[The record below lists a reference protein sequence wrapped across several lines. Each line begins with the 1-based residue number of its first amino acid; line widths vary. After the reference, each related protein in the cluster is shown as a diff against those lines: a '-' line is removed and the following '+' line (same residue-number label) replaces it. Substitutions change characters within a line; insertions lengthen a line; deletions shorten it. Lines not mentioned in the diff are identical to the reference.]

1 MSLPP
6 DLHNDDAT
14 PSGVYIPALLSF
26 SSYLGVPFFSLFSW
40 VGCGGCCCHCGPSDV
55 FCFGFL
61 VALWQCTSF
70 AVVAITH
77 SWPSR
82 GCGPSCQPIGQS
94 SSKTSSADCKPGPN
108 KSIHCSPPTSRSLL
122 SNTIIAGAHTNFYIS
137 PSALTISWEK
147 RESTTRKVISK
158 KV

>member
-1 MSLPP
+1 MTTPP
-6 DLHNDDAT
+6 SWCTH
-14 PSGVYIPALLSF
+14 SCVIF
-26 SSYLGVPFFSLFSW
+26 SIHCTTQLRIFGFLFTFFFFLSW
-40 VGCGGCCCHCGPSDV
+40 VGCCCCCHCGPSDV

-61 VALWQCTSF
+61 VAAWQCTSF

-108 KSIHCSPPTSRSLL
+108 KSTHCSPPTSRALVKIQSSLEL
-122 SNTIIAGAHTNFYIS
+122 HTNFVVFRS
-137 PSALTISWEK
+137 ELNGGKPNQQPGKSCAK
-147 RESTTRKVISK
+147 GK
-158 KV
+158 